1 MINGLLPEPF
11 NTERLQT
18 MIANWAKRHGK
29 TYDELAAARPKTF
42 PARRFGTA
50 DEFGATCAFFRSVHA
65 AASRGKTC

>member
-18 MIANWAKRHGK
+18 MIANWAKRDGK
-29 TYDELAAARPKTF
+29 TYDELAAVRAKTV
-42 PARRFGTA
+42 PARRFGTT

-65 AASRGKTC
+65 ATLGGKTC